1 MLMEQTLALD
11 LQKPIKP
18 KKCKICKLTFTPTK
32 PLQQVCGFE
41 CALEL
46 AKTKRIKTVKKEVKE
61 AKQKLKSRSDWLKD
75 TQVVF
80 NKYIRL
86 RDQDDGCI
94 SCGSK
99 SANAYHAGHYRSI
112 GSAGHLR
119 FNEQNCHRQCA
130 ACNTHLSG
138 NLIRYRLGLIRKI
151 GIFAVEA
158 LESNNDT
165 IKIGIDE
172 IKVLKKHFSDKIK
185 TLNPDKQ
192 G

>member
-1 MLMEQTLALD
+1 MR
-11 LQKPIKP
+11 P
-18 KKCKICKLTFTPTK
+18 KKCKICKNVFEPTK
-32 PLQQVCGFE
+32 PLQHVCGWE
-41 CALEL
+41 CAIEL
-46 AKTKRIKTVKKEVKE
+46 SKTKRIKTVRKEVKE
-61 AKQKLKSRSDWLKD
+61 ARLKLKSRSDWLKD

-99 SANAYHAGHYRSI
+99 SAYAYHAGHYRSI

-119 FNEQNCHRQCA
+119 FNEQNCHRQCS

-151 GIFAVEA
+151 GIHAVET
-158 LESNNDT
+158 LESDNDT
-165 IKIGIDE
+165 IKIGIEE
-172 IKVLKKHFSDKIK
+172 IKILKAYFSAKIK
-185 TLNPDKQ
+185 THESK
-192 G
+192 

>member
-1 MLMEQTLALD
+1 M
-11 LQKPIKP
+11 KPIKP
-18 KKCKICKLTFTPTK
+18 KKCKICKEYFTPQR
-32 PLQQVCGFE
+32 PLQLVCQWK
-41 CALEL
+41 CAIDF
-46 AKTKRIKTVKKEVKE
+46 AKDTKIKTVKKEVKE
-61 AKQKLKSRSDWLKD
+61 AKLKLKSRSDWLKD
-75 TQVVF
+75 TQVTF

-99 SANAYHAGHYRSI
+99 SAFSYHAGHYRSI

-119 FNEQNCHRQCA
+119 FNELNCHRQCS

-138 NLIRYRLGLIRKI
+138 NLIRYRSGLIRKI
-151 GIFAVEA
+151 GIHAVEA

-165 IKIGIDE
+165 IKIGIEE

-185 TLNPDKQ
+185 VLNSDKQ
-192 G
+192 D

>member
-1 MLMEQTLALD
+1 M
-11 LQKPIKP
+11 KPIKP
-18 KKCKICKLTFTPTK
+18 KKCKVCKVEFTPIK

-46 AKTKRIKTVKKEVKE
+46 AKNKRIKTVKKEIKE
-61 AKQKLKSRSDWLKD
+61 AKLKLKSRSDWLKD

-99 SANAYHAGHYRSI
+99 SAYAYHAGHYRSI

-119 FNEQNCHRQCA
+119 FNELNCHRQCS

-151 GIFAVEA
+151 GIHATEA
-158 LESNNDT
+158 LESDNST
-165 IKIGIDE
+165 IKIGIEE
-172 IKVLKKHFSDKIK
+172 IRLLKAHFSAKIK
-185 TLNPDKQ
+185 ALNSDKQ

>member
-1 MLMEQTLALD
+1 V
-11 LQKPIKP
+11 KPIRN
-18 KKCKICKLTFTPTK
+18 KKCKFCRVEFTPTK

-46 AKTKRIKTVKKEVKE
+46 AKNKRIKTVKKEVKE
-61 AKQKLKSRSDWLKD
+61 TKLKLKSRSNWLKD

-99 SANAYHAGHYRSI
+99 SAAAYHAGHYRSI

-119 FNEQNCHRQCA
+119 FNELNCHRQCS

-151 GIFAVEA
+151 GIQS
-158 LESNNDT
+158 LETLEHDNNT
-165 IKIGIDE
+165 IKWSVEE
-172 IKVLKKHFSDKIK
+172 IKLLKAQFSAKIK
-185 TLNPDKQ
+185 AHESK
-192 G
+192 

>member
-1 MLMEQTLALD
+1 LR
-11 LQKPIKP
+11 P
-18 KKCKICKLTFTPTK
+18 KKCKVCKNVFEPTK

-46 AKTKRIKTVKKEVKE
+46 AKDKRIKTVRKEVKE

-75 TQVVF
+75 TQVIF

-86 RDQDDGCI
+86 RDQNDGCI
-94 SCGSK
+94 SCGST
-99 SANAYHAGHYRSI
+99 SASSYHAGHYRSI

-119 FNEQNCHRQCA
+119 FNEHNCHRQCA

-151 GIFAVEA
+151 GMELVEA
-158 LESNNDT
+158 LESDNGT
-165 IKIGIDE
+165 VKWSIEE
-172 IKVLKKHFSDKIK
+172 IKLLKVQFSAKIK
-185 TLNPDKQ
+185 AHESNNS
-192 G
+192 

>member
-1 MLMEQTLALD
+1 MR
-11 LQKPIKP
+11 P
-18 KKCKICKLTFTPTK
+18 KKCKICKNVFEPTK
-32 PLQQVCGFE
+32 PLQQVCGWE
-41 CALEL
+41 CAIEL
-46 AKTKRIKTVKKEVKE
+46 SKTKRIKTVRKEVKE
-61 AKQKLKSRSDWLKD
+61 ARLKLKSRSDWLKD

-99 SANAYHAGHYRSI
+99 SAYAYHAGHYRSI

-119 FNEQNCHRQCA
+119 FNEHNCHRQCS

-151 GIFAVEA
+151 GIHAVET
-158 LESNNDT
+158 LESDNDT
-165 IKIGIDE
+165 IKIGIEE
-172 IKVLKKHFSDKIK
+172 IKILKAYFSAKIK
-185 TLNPDKQ
+185 THESK
-192 G
+192 

>member
-1 MLMEQTLALD
+1 MKST
-11 LQKPIKP
+11 IRP
-18 KKCKICKLTFTPTK
+18 KKCRICKAYFTPQK
-32 PLQQVCGFE
+32 PLQLVCQWK
-41 CALEL
+41 CAIEF
-46 AKTKRIKTVKKEVKE
+46 ANNQKIKKIKKEVKE
-61 AKQKLKSRSDWLKD
+61 AKLKIKSRSDWLKD
-75 TQVVF
+75 TQIVF

-99 SANAYHAGHYRSI
+99 SASAYHAGHYRSI

-151 GIFAVEA
+151 GILAVET
-158 LESNNDT
+158 LESDNDT
-165 IKIGIDE
+165 IKLTIDE
-172 IKVLKKHFSDKIK
+172 IKVLKKIFSDKIK
-185 TLNPDKQ
+185 ALNLDNQ

>member
-1 MLMEQTLALD
+1 M
-11 LQKPIKP
+11 KPIRN
-18 KKCKICKLTFTPTK
+18 KKCKFCRIEFTPTK

-46 AKTKRIKTVKKEVKE
+46 VKNKRIKTVKKEVKE
-61 AKQKLKSRSDWLKD
+61 TKLKLKSRSDWLKD

-99 SANAYHAGHYRSI
+99 SAYAYHAGHYRSI

-119 FNEQNCHRQCA
+119 FNELNCHRQCS

-151 GIFAVEA
+151 GIQFVEA
-158 LESNNDT
+158 LEHDNNT
-165 IKIGIDE
+165 VKWSIEE
-172 IKVLKKHFSDKIK
+172 IKLLKAQFSAKIK
-185 TLNPDKQ
+185 AHESK
-192 G
+192 

>member
-1 MLMEQTLALD
+1 M
-11 LQKPIKP
+11 KPIKQ
-18 KKCKICKLTFTPTK
+18 KKCKICKAYFTPQR
-32 PLQQVCGFE
+32 PLQLVCQWK
-41 CALEL
+41 CAIDF
-46 AKTKRIKTVKKEVKE
+46 AKDTKIKTVKKEVKE
-61 AKQKLKSRSDWLKD
+61 AKLKLKSRSDWLKD

-99 SANAYHAGHYRSI
+99 SAYAYHAGHYRSI

-119 FNEQNCHRQCA
+119 FNELNCHRQCS

-151 GIFAVEA
+151 GILAVEA

-165 IKIGIDE
+165 IKIGIEE

-185 TLNPDKQ
+185 ALNPDKQ

>member
-1 MLMEQTLALD
+1 M
-11 LQKPIKP
+11 KPIKQ
-18 KKCKICKLTFTPTK
+18 KKCKICKAYFTPQR
-32 PLQQVCGFE
+32 PLQLVCQWK
-41 CALEL
+41 CAIDF
-46 AKTKRIKTVKKEVKE
+46 AKDTKIKTVKKEVKE
-61 AKQKLKSRSDWLKD
+61 AKLKLKSRSDWLKD

-99 SANAYHAGHYRSI
+99 SAYAYHAGHYRSI

-119 FNEQNCHRQCA
+119 FNELNCHRQCS

-151 GIFAVEA
+151 GIHATEA
-158 LESNNDT
+158 LESDNDT
-165 IKIGIDE
+165 IKLTIDE
-172 IKVLKKHFSDKIK
+172 IKAIKGLFSDKIK
-185 TLNPDKQ
+185 AYNSNTN
-192 G
+192 

>member
-1 MLMEQTLALD
+1 M
-11 LQKPIKP
+11 KPIKQ
-18 KKCKICKLTFTPTK
+18 KKCKICKAYFTPQR
-32 PLQQVCGFE
+32 PLQLVCQWK
-41 CALEL
+41 CAIDF
-46 AKTKRIKTVKKEVKE
+46 AKDTKIKTVKKEVKE
-61 AKQKLKSRSDWLKD
+61 AKLKLKSRSDWLKD

-99 SANAYHAGHYRSI
+99 SAYAYHAGHYRSI

-119 FNEQNCHRQCA
+119 FNELNCHRQCS

-151 GIFAVEA
+151 GIHAVET
-158 LESNNDT
+158 LESDNDT
-165 IKIGIDE
+165 VKWSVEE
-172 IKVLKKHFSDKIK
+172 IKLLKAQFSAKIK
-185 TLNPDKQ
+185 AHESK
-192 G
+192 

>member
-1 MLMEQTLALD
+1 MELVLALN

-18 KKCKICKLTFTPTK
+18 KKCKICKLKFTPER

-41 CALEL
+41 CAIHLL
-46 AKTKRIKTVKKEVKE
+46 KDNKVKKVKKEVKE
-61 AKQKLKSRSDWLKD
+61 AKQKLKSRSDWLKE
-75 TQVVF
+75 TQVIF

-99 SANAYHAGHYRSI
+99 SASAYHAGHYRSI

-151 GIFAVEA
+151 GIQSVEA

-165 IKIGIDE
+165 IKIGIEE
-172 IKVLKKHFSDKIK
+172 IKLLKKHFSDKIK
-185 TLNPDKQ
+185 ALNLD
-192 G
+192 GRG

>member
-1 MLMEQTLALD
+1 V
-11 LQKPIKP
+11 KPIKP
-18 KKCKICKLTFTPTK
+18 KKCKVCKVEFTPIK

-46 AKTKRIKTVKKEVKE
+46 SKNKRIKIVKKEVKE
-61 AKQKLKSRSDWLKD
+61 AKLKLKSRSDWLKD

-99 SANAYHAGHYRSI
+99 SAYAYHAGHYRSI

-119 FNEQNCHRQCA
+119 FNELNCHRQCS

-151 GIFAVEA
+151 GIHATEA
-158 LESNNDT
+158 LESDNDT
-165 IKIGIDE
+165 IKIGIEE
-172 IKVLKKHFSDKIK
+172 IKMLKAHFSAKIK
-185 TLNPDKQ
+185 AHESK
-192 G
+192 

>member
-1 MLMEQTLALD
+1 MR
-11 LQKPIKP
+11 P
-18 KKCKICKLTFTPTK
+18 KKCKICKNVFEPTK
-32 PLQQVCGFE
+32 PLQQVCGWE
-41 CALEL
+41 CAIEL
-46 AKTKRIKTVKKEVKE
+46 SKTKRIKTVRKEVKE
-61 AKQKLKSRSDWLKD
+61 ARLKLKSRSDWLKD

-99 SANAYHAGHYRSI
+99 SAYAYHAGHYRSI

-119 FNEQNCHRQCA
+119 FNELNCHRQCS

-151 GIFAVEA
+151 GIHAVEA
-158 LESNNDT
+158 LESDNDT
-165 IKIGIDE
+165 IKLTIDK
-172 IKVLKKHFSDKIK
+172 IKAIKGLFSDKIK
-185 TLNPDKQ
+185 AYNSNTN
-192 G
+192 

>member
-1 MLMEQTLALD
+1 MELALALN

-18 KKCKICKLTFTPTK
+18 KKCKICKAYFTPTK
-32 PLQQVCGFE
+32 PLQQVCQWK
-41 CALEL
+41 CALDF
-46 AKTKRIKTVKKEVKE
+46 ANNQKIKKIKKEVKE
-61 AKQKLKSRSDWLKD
+61 AKQKLKSRSDWLKE

-86 RDQDDGCI
+86 RDQNDGCI

-99 SANAYHAGHYRSI
+99 SASAYHAGHYRSI

-151 GIFAVEA
+151 GIFAVET
-158 LESNNDT
+158 LESDNNT
-165 IKIGIDE
+165 IKIGIEE
-172 IKVLKKHFSDKIK
+172 IKLLKQQFSAKIK
-185 TLNPDKQ
+185 ALNLDDQ